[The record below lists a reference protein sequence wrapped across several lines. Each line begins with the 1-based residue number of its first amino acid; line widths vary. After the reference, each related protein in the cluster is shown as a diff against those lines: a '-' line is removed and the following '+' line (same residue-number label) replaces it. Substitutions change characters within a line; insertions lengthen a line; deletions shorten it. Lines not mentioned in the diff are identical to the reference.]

1 MVESRTFRFY
11 QKVSRFSL
19 ISLPYLNYL
28 SFLGLFVVLVFLI
41 RQFYK
46 TVLQSQVCLGL
57 LVVSGLMILSSSF
70 AFSKEEA
77 FLQLTNFLPFFVFFA
92 FLRFL
97 LKGSEK
103 LEQLAT
109 DLVITS
115 IPINIVAFVE
125 YLIKSPYIPTQMQR
139 WKFIDWLRSA
149 PHKERAM
156 VMFEH
161 PNALASY
168 LVLILGLGLG
178 LILLQSV
185 RQRDGDR
192 ALKETASHRPSL
204 PQSTYLP
211 SWLVYAA
218 VYLNLLGIFSSGS
231 RNGILIAI
239 SQLVAFSFFVKASR
253 TILISGLLSLLGVL
267 ISAALVGIGGRA
279 VSLEGLTA
287 DPRVGVWQIALELIW
302 ERPLLGWGLGNYKFL
317 YPARIIDP
325 VYDKIFH
332 PHNFWLL
339 LASEA
344 GLLVMIGLTAVI
356 GYICFRAVRSLVTN
370 QLAPGDRPLL
380 LGYLFAFWGCVAFA
394 LFDVTFYDARINVL
408 NWVILAAIY
417 SFTESSVAKPIAPSI
432 LC

>member
-1 MVESRTFRFY
+1 MVESQAFRFY
-11 QKVSRFSL
+11 QKVARFSF
-19 ISLPYLNYL
+19 IGLPYLSYL
-28 SFLGLFVVLVFLI
+28 SFLGLFFVLVFLI
-41 RQFYK
+41 RNFYK
-46 TVLQSQVCLGL
+46 TVLRSPICISL
-57 LVVSGLMILSSSF
+57 LAVSGLMILSSAF
-70 AFSKEEA
+70 AFSREEA

-92 FLRFL
+92 FLPFL
-97 LKGSEK
+97 FKGSGK
-103 LEQLAT
+103 LEQLAI

-115 IPINIVAFVE
+115 IPVNIVAFVE
-125 YLIKSPYIPTQMQR
+125 YLIKSPYIPGSIQR
-139 WKFIDWLRSA
+139 WQFIDWLRSA
-149 PHKERAM
+149 PHKGRAM

-185 RQRDGDR
+185 QQRGVADR
-192 ALKETASHRPSL
+192 SRKLQRLYP
-204 PQSTYLP
+204 PG
-211 SWLVYAA
+211 WLVYAA

-231 RNGILIAI
+231 RNGMLIAI
-239 SQLVAFSFFVKASR
+239 SQLVVFSLFVKANR
-253 TILISGLLSLLGVL
+253 TVLISGLLSLLAVVVA
-267 ISAALVGIGGRA
+267 AALVGIGGRA
-279 VSLEGLTA
+279 VSLEGLTD
-287 DPRVGVWQIALELIW
+287 DPRVGVWQIALELIR

-325 VYDKIFH
+325 VFDKIFH

-344 GLLVMIGLTAVI
+344 GLLVMVGLTVVV
-356 GYICFRAVRSLVTN
+356 GYVCFRAVHLLVTK
-370 QLAPGDRPLL
+370 QLAASDRPLM

-408 NWVILAAIY
+408 NWIILAGIY
-417 SFTESSVAKPIAPSI
+417 SLTESSVAKPIAPSM

>member
-1 MVESRTFRFY
+1 MVESQAFRFY
-11 QKVSRFSL
+11 QKVARFSF
-19 ISLPYLNYL
+19 IGLPYLNYL
-28 SFLGLFVVLVFLI
+28 SFLGLFFVLVFLI
-41 RQFYK
+41 RKFYR
-46 TVLQSQVCLGL
+46 TVLKSSVCISL
-57 LVVSGLMILSSSF
+57 LAVSGLMILSSAF
-70 AFSKEEA
+70 AFSKGEA
-77 FLQLTNFLPFFVFFA
+77 FLQLTNFLPFFVFFG
-92 FLRFL
+92 FLPFL
-97 LKGSEK
+97 FKGSEK
-103 LEQLAT
+103 LEQLAI

-125 YLIKSPYIPTQMQR
+125 YLIKSPYLPGFIQR
-139 WKFIDWLRSA
+139 WQFIDWLRSA
-149 PHKERAM
+149 PHKGRAM

-185 RQRDGDR
+185 QRGGIGDR
-192 ALKETASHRPSL
+192 PIRLQRVYP
-204 PQSTYLP
+204 PN
-211 SWLVYAA
+211 WLIYAA

-231 RNGILIAI
+231 RNGMLIAI
-239 SQLVAFSFFVKASR
+239 SQLVVFSFFVKTNR
-253 TILISGLLSLLGVL
+253 TILISGLLSLLAVV
-267 ISAALVGIGGRA
+267 IAAALVGIGGRA
-279 VSLEGLTA
+279 VSLEGLTH

-325 VYDKIFH
+325 AFDKIFH

-344 GLLVMIGLTAVI
+344 GLLVMIGLTVI
-356 GYICFRAVRSLVTN
+356 VSYICFRAVRLLVTR
-370 QLAPGDRPLL
+370 QLAASNRPLM

-408 NWVILAAIY
+408 NWIILAGIY
-417 SFTESSVAKPIAPSI
+417 SLTESSVAKPIAPSM

>member
-1 MVESRTFRFY
+1 MVESQAFRFY
-11 QKVSRFSL
+11 QKVARFSF
-19 ISLPYLNYL
+19 IGLPYLNYL
-28 SFLGLFVVLVFLI
+28 SFLGLFFVLIFLI
-41 RQFYK
+41 KKFYK
-46 TVLQSQVCLGL
+46 TVLKSSVCISL
-57 LVVSGLMILSSSF
+57 LAVSGLMILSSAF
-70 AFSKEEA
+70 AFSKGEA

-92 FLRFL
+92 FLPFL
-97 LKGSEK
+97 FRGTGQ

-125 YLIKSPYIPTQMQR
+125 YLIKSPYVPGAIQR
-139 WKFIDWLRSA
+139 WQFVDWLRSA
-149 PHKERAM
+149 PHKGRAM

-185 RQRDGDR
+185 QREEVGDR
-192 ALKETASHRPSL
+192 PTKLQRIYP
-204 PQSTYLP
+204 PN
-211 SWLVYAA
+211 WLIYAA

-231 RNGILIAI
+231 RNGMLIAI
-239 SQLVAFSFFVKASR
+239 SQLVVFSFFVKTNR
-253 TILISGLLSLLGVL
+253 TVLISGLLSLLAVV
-267 ISAALVGIGGRA
+267 IAAALVGIGGRA
-279 VSLEGLTA
+279 VSLEGLTH
-287 DPRVGVWQIALELIW
+287 DPRVGVWQIALELIR

-325 VYDKIFH
+325 AYDKIFH

-344 GLLVMIGLTAVI
+344 GLLVMIGLTLIV
-356 GYICFRAVRSLVTN
+356 GYICFRAVHLLVTR
-370 QLAPGDRPLL
+370 QLAAGNRPLM

-408 NWVILAAIY
+408 NWIILAGIY
-417 SFTESSVAKPIAPSI
+417 SLTEASVAKPIAPSM
-432 LC
+432 LR